1 MGSMNRQM
9 NQEIMMDFEK
19 ESELMDMKDEM
30 MCDAIDDAMEEEDDK
45 EENEEIVSKV
55 LDDIGTSFN

>member
-1 MGSMNRQM
+1 
-9 NQEIMMDFEK
+9 MDFEK